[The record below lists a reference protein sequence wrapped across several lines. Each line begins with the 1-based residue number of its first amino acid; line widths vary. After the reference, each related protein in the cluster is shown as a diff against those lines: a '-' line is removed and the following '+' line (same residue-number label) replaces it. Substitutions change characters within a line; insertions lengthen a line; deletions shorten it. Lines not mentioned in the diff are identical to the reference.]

1 MQQAELSDRC
11 DMRVQKQQ
19 RLYHEYALAAE
30 AYVKKPTMNNWE
42 KKEKA
47 FETYNAL
54 IRDRK

>member
-1 MQQAELSDRC
+1 MERSDN
-11 DMRVQKQQ
+11 RVQQQ
-19 RLYHEYALAAE
+19 QKLYHEYALAAE
-30 AYVKKPTMNNWE
+30 AYVRMPTMNNWE